1 MRADASILLLSLLSL
16 AAGSAGCR
24 QADPPA
30 GQPASPPASETP
42 QPAPARP
49 GVEGLLDSDF
59 PSWEW
64 VKVRQRDLDLLQEQG
79 QETAEPSHVTGD
91 FNGDGV
97 DDHAVQVLYPG
108 EGGATTYTLAAYVS
122 GDGRFEEKILDRFPT
137 DGGELGI
144 ILLPAAKGQEVYDYE
159 ANRKFPLER
168 DAFIVVLSEKTSS
181 VWILEGG
188 EFRRVL
194 MSD

>member
-1 MRADASILLLSLLSL
+1 MRADAALLLLLSSL

-24 QADPPA
+24 PAEPPA
-30 GQPASPPASETP
+30 DQPTSETS
-42 QPAPARP
+42 QPAPART
-49 GVEGLLDSDF
+49 GIEALLDSDF

-64 VKVRQRDLDLLQEQG
+64 VKVRQRDLDLLKEQ
-79 QETAEPSHVTGD
+79 TAEPSHVTGD

-97 DDHAVQVLYPG
+97 DDHAAQILHPG
-108 EGGATTYTLAAYVS
+108 EGGATTYTLAAYLS
-122 GDGRFEEKILDRFPT
+122 GNGRFEKKILDRFPT
-137 DGGELGI
+137 EGGELGI

-159 ANRKFPLER
+159 ANRKFPLEH
-168 DAFIVVLSEKTSS
+168 DAFTVVLSEKTSS

-188 EFRRVL
+188 ELRRVL